1 MEGYAMSKLRALF
14 CAVVLT
20 GQMGTAMAQQWIEH
34 RPAGGGYRVEMPGR
48 PQVSTRVIQHEA
60 GPLTLTEADVEFGD
74 SFFTVSYVDMPV
86 DKMKTFSAD
95 KLLDGARDGTVAG
108 MTIDG
113 NKAAL
118 RHEDR
123 LTVSGYPARHL
134 VIEIPSLRLVSVM
147 RLVLVR
153 NRKISFGF
161 SGPGGSE
168 TRPGV
173 ARFINSFAVLAA
185 ENANIGLTGKLRDA
199 FVTSAVQGCLK
210 SQNDNPAN
218 AGVPADFISRYCVCY
233 AERTANITTAEELS
247 GPPPSGSLP
256 AFMQE
261 KINSV
266 GPLCLQEMMGR

>member
-1 MEGYAMSKLRALF
+1 MSKLRALF

-60 GPLTLTEADVEFGD
+60 GPLTLTEADVELGD

-147 RLVLVR
+147 RSSYATGKSASVFPVLGV
-153 NRKISFGF
+153 
-161 SGPGGSE
+161 P
-168 TRPGV
+168 RPGR
-173 ARFINSFAVLAA
+173 A
-185 ENANIGLTGKLRDA
+185 LRDSS
-199 FVTSAVQGCLK
+199 TR
-210 SQNDNPAN
+210 
-218 AGVPADFISRYCVCY
+218 SRCSPR
-233 AERTANITTAEELS
+233 RTPI
-247 GPPPSGSLP
+247 SGSRG
-256 AFMQE
+256 
-261 KINSV
+261 NS
-266 GPLCLQEMMGR
+266 GMRL